1 MDGYSVDDTYLE
13 IDHEMEQKVILSR
26 SNLKKD
32 GSPYSN
38 AKIISHDELS
48 TLLQEITL
56 HIQSLYQQ
64 MITGDIR
71 IYPTRSDIQTLICI
85 LILVVCHYKAI
96 CNYDIFYNEDHQIEL
111 GRSK

>member
-13 IDHEMEQKVILSR
+13 IDHEIEQESDIIKIK
-26 SNLKKD
+26 LKKD

-38 AKIISHDELS
+38 AKVISHDELD

-71 IYPTRSDIQTLICI
+71 IYPTRSIIQTLICI
-85 LILVVCHYKAI
+85 LILVVFVIIKPFVI
-96 CNYDIFYNEDHQIEL
+96 MIFFIMKIIKLN
-111 GRSK
+111 